1 MAYNLKNQSEGG
13 GGRERVEGDSQANTW
28 YQQTKE
34 PVKQI

>member
-1 MAYNLKNQSEGG
+1 MAYNLKSEG